1 MSRRKTIQSE
11 RRNNPLSLGFTGND
25 VDDAKL
31 MNSKETGRTRN
42 IESITNT
49 QLWDLIDTDEYG
61 VLLPAQKRVVDIL
74 LDMRS
79 IIIKPGSK
87 TRSDILSIFADGSKT
102 RSALLTVTTTP
113 ISRAEELGLG
123 KVYSRDFK

>member
-1 MSRRKTIQSE
+1 
-11 RRNNPLSLGFTGND
+11 
-25 VDDAKL
+25 
-31 MNSKETGRTRN
+31 MNSRGVGRTRN

-61 VLLPAQKRVVDIL
+61 ALLPAPKRIVDIL
-74 LDMRS
+74 LSMDS

-87 TRSDILSIFADGSKT
+87 TRADMLSVFGNGTQT
-102 RSALLTVTTTP
+102 RTNFLNATITP

-123 KVYSRDFK
+123 RVYSRDFK